1 LLWHHST
8 IYKMLQYMS
17 HVSLT
22 LDYYVLCAYC
32 VTVCCLRMK
41 PFFSAIS
48 LVNLISHAAFLW
60 N

>member
-41 PFFSAIS
+41 PFFYAIS